1 MIDEMLEELSFA
13 IPGVTV
19 PVIMLL
25 AIVWN

>member
-13 IPGVTV
+13 ITGVTV